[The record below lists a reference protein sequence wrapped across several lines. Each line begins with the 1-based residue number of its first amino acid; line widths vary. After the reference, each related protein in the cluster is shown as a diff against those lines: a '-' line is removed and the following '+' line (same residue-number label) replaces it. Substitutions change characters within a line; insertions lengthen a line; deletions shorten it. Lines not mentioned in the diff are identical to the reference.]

1 MSKIEH
7 IDKSTIVSDFSIFL
21 ILNNLAI
28 LSHTVQVK
36 YDVHLNFIVEKVTNL
51 FSKHVSTCTVATVDW
66 WRKISYMIHNHTF
79 GQKVILMR
87 QMNSFLERFS
97 HSFPLAK
104 QIQEFAQNSKNAKNA
119 KIIVLDYSEVTV
131 SQKECEN
138 SSY

>member
-1 MSKIEH
+1 
-7 IDKSTIVSDFSIFL
+7 
-21 ILNNLAI
+21 
-28 LSHTVQVK
+28 
-36 YDVHLNFIVEKVTNL
+36 
-51 FSKHVSTCTVATVDW
+51 
-66 WRKISYMIHNHTF
+66 MIHNHTF

-131 SQKECEN
+131 SLRSAKIPRTNNIFKIFVEN
-138 SSY
+138 SEEISKTSEAEALN